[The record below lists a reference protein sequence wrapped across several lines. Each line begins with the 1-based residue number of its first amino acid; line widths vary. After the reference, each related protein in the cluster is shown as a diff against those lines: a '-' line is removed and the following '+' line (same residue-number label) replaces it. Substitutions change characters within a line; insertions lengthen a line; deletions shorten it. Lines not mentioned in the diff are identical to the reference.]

1 MIGDLK
7 LYLGLEIEKGKNSY
21 FMSQSKYIN
30 DLLIRYNMTNCKPSK
45 YPMDIGYFKV
55 KENNPFENTEVYQGI
70 IGSLLYLAF
79 NTRPDILARCKLH
92 P

>member
-30 DLLIRYNMTNCKPSK
+30 DLLIRYNMTNCKPSNK
-45 YPMDIGYFKV
+45 
-55 KENNPFENTEVYQGI
+55 
-70 IGSLLYLAF
+70 GSIPSVTPRSCSNFDY
-79 NTRPDILARCKLH
+79 
-92 P
+92 